1 MTGWTSMPKERS
13 PEPREQEPEATRVD
27 RFAIG
32 HDAFQFTFDFW
43 QSSDDGEPSAITRLK
58 TSAPIA
64 KDLSRTLTRSLE
76 EYEQRFG
83 EIPSDDDQT

>member
-1 MTGWTSMPKERS
+1 MPKERS
-13 PEPREQEPEATRVD
+13 PESQGPSEPREQEPEATRVD
-27 RFAIG
+27 QFAIG

-43 QSSDDGEPSAITRLK
+43 QSSEDGEISAVTRLK
-58 TSAPIA
+58 TSAPVA

-83 EIPSDDDQT
+83 AIPSDDDRA

>member
-1 MTGWTSMPKERS
+1 MPKERS
-13 PEPREQEPEATRVD
+13 SDPGGQEPEAVRVD

-43 QSSDDGEPSAITRLK
+43 QSSPDGEESAITRLK
-58 TSAPIA
+58 TSAPVA
-64 KDLSRTLTRSLE
+64 KDLSRTLTRSIE

-83 EIPSDDDQT
+83 EISSEAEDV

>member
-1 MTGWTSMPKERS
+1 MTVPTSMPKEPS
-13 PEPREQEPEATRVD
+13 PEPREQEPEATRAD

-83 EIPSDDDQT
+83 EIPLDDDRA